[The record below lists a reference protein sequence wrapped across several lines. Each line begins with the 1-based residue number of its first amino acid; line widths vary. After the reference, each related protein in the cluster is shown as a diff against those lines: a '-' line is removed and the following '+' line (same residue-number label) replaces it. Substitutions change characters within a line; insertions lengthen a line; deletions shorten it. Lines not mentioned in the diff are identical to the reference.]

1 MNVFKNSITTLF
13 IFLLL
18 ISFTELFGQCP
29 SAIIET
35 KRKIFYKDVLNEYTQ
50 KPIKGGRYTVN
61 TDNGELLIIEDK
73 KFIKP
78 SRIGKIRIAIKED
91 QGNGSTIQVFD
102 YFDCE
107 TLPNP
112 KAFAIS
118 NKLDTFAFENS
129 MPISQYRTIQFLTTK
144 SVVPSVSYK
153 STVENF
159 TITIIGQKN
168 KVATFKV
175 KGSENLQTILKVNV
189 GDKIIFSNIKIKID
203 GELESRV
210 LDNRVIEIVE

>member
-1 MNVFKNSITTLF
+1 MIFSKKIIKTLF
-13 IFLLL
+13 ITL
-18 ISFTELFGQCP
+18 ILFSFIETFGQCP

-61 TDNGELLIIEDK
+61 TDNGELLIIDDK

-78 SRIGKIRIAIKED
+78 TKIGKIRITIKED
-91 QGNGSTIQVFD
+91 QGNGSTVQVFD

-107 TLPNP
+107 ILPNP

-129 MPISQYRTIQFLTTK
+129 MPLGQYKTVQFLTTK
-144 SVVPSVSYK
+144 SVVPSVTYK

-159 TITIIGQKN
+159 TVTIVGQKN

-175 KGSENLQTILKVNV
+175 KGSDNLQTIVKVNI

-203 GELESRV
+203 GEIDSRV